1 MISSNSFFVG
11 VNGLFDF
18 DLTFA
23 SEALLFLLLSG
34 VVTFFFLT
42 PISKQLDER
51 AEFIEHALK
60 KSIIL
65 VTFGYEKISNSVGIL
80 VEEMEELN
88 RQIKLVKSFTN
99 KKFEDEV
106 DNLQKENGTILRKLK
121 GDLTIQSAFV
131 FSTLTTELNSV
142 TEKFFIQKFQA

>member
-18 DLTFA
+18 DLTFP

-99 KKFEDEV
+99 RKFEDEV